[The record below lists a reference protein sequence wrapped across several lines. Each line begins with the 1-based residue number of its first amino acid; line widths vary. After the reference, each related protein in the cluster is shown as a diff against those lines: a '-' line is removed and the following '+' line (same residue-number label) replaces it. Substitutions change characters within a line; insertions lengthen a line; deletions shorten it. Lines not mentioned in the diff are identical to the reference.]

1 MRMVIVL
8 GALIGLLIGAVASA
22 RFLRQEMAANVGPR
36 LRRIEMQLDAL
47 RAEVNLATET
57 RLAALRKRIE
67 REHSDD

>member
-1 MRMVIVL
+1 MLIVL
-8 GALIGLLIGAVASA
+8 GVLIGLLIGAVTCA
-22 RFLRQEMAANVGPR
+22 RFLKQEMAANVGPR

-47 RAEVNLATET
+47 RAELNLATET